1 MRTSKISVLLPE
13 AEASRFDI
21 YCRDRGFK
29 KSTLIVRLIK
39 EFMEKD
45 EESRPTDNAGERN
58 Q

>member
-13 AEASRFDI
+13 PDASRFDL
-21 YCRDRGFK
+21 YCRHRGFK

-45 EESRPTDNAGERN
+45 EESRPNESAGE
-58 Q
+58 QSE